1 MLVAIF
7 RQFFLLGCMS
17 FGGPAA
23 HLGYFKR
30 HFVDTLN
37 WLSDTRYAQLISLS
51 QALPGPGSSQVGFA
65 IGVERAGVIGG
76 ITAFIAF
83 TLPSFLIMLL
93 YSAWAFLYLTSPPI
107 LLPTI
112 LLGSKIV
119 TGPSSGII
127 SGIDIK
133 ASSLKFSGT
142 FLKNSCCDSF
152 FSI

>member
-93 YSAWAFLYLTSPPI
+93 LAVSAHQFDAVYFAIIAGLKLFAVVIVARLSPTPSLSLTFHLGNSSASPFNSAWHKLTRS
-107 LLPTI
+107 
-112 LLGSKIV
+112 V
-119 TGPSSGII
+119 
-127 SGIDIK
+127 
-133 ASSLKFSGT
+133 
-142 FLKNSCCDSF
+142 
-152 FSI
+152 